1 MLFTNIK
8 IQGKVVI
15 LLIKSKVESGYD
27 TLFVD

>member
-8 IQGKVVI
+8 IQSKVVI